1 MRFRVL
7 GPVQIRDGEE
17 WATVRARQQRCLLAL
32 LLIEEGRTVTADR
45 LADELWSGRPPKS
58 ALNTIHVYVTRLRR
72 LIGEDAH
79 DVLVTTTGGYRLA
92 VDYTDVDARVFLDL
106 VQAGQRELAEG
117 KPEAAAQTLG
127 AALALWHGPAFGDVE
142 GDAPAAEAARL
153 DHVRLTALEARLDA
167 DLRLGRHAQVVDEL
181 QGWVALHPLREQL
194 LGHLVLA
201 LYRCGRRAEALDA
214 YRRGRAHLI
223 AELGL
228 EPGPALRDLEHAVL
242 SDDPVLALARDTA
255 RLPLVEPAQLPAD
268 AAGFTGR
275 DVELR
280 ELDRLLTDVGNPP
293 TALPVSVITGTAGVG
308 KTALALHWAHR
319 VRGKFGGGQ
328 LFADLRGHA
337 AGPPAE
343 PIAVLTRFLRALGV
357 RAEEIPADVDEA
369 AALYRSVLADR
380 MMLVVLDDAR
390 DQAQVRPLLPGSD
403 NCVVLVTSRTPLSG
417 LVAGVGA
424 RSLPL
429 DVLTGP
435 EAEALLR
442 TVLGPDRTGPVP
454 DLARLCARL
463 PLALRIAA
471 AYLSA
476 RPALSIS
483 RYVGQLRGDRL
494 AALRA
499 PDEVQSAVRAAF
511 DRSYRRLGDDARRLF
526 RLLGAVPAVD
536 FTVQAA
542 AALIGV
548 TDVDADC
555 LVAELATAHLLD
567 EHRPGRY
574 RSHDLLRAYA
584 RELADGEDDT
594 DAATDRLNAW
604 YLLTVDQA
612 ATALYPQM
620 LRLTL
625 PPANTKAVRSTFEGH
640 ADASA
645 WLDEERSNL
654 LAAVTHAAR
663 YRPVATV
670 GLIADALRGYFWLR
684 MNTMDWLATAEAA
697 SDIAEALD
705 DTRGSVVAS
714 LSLAD
719 VHFRQGHNER
729 AERHSTDA
737 LTSAARSAW
746 IEGQAAAHG
755 NLGNLALESGC
766 LPEALEHHSAA
777 LALNRRTGRLT
788 SQANNLGN
796 LGLVHWHRGDLRQAQ
811 GLFTD
816 ALEISKRVG
825 SAHGRAVG
833 LTNLACVQHDLGDLD
848 RSIRHLVTALGLH
861 QETGDR
867 SSEAEARAE
876 LATVYTDTGFYD
888 EAFEQAHLA
897 RALARDARDRRREV
911 DSLIAFGATHDLLRH
926 CTEATAYY
934 LDAVDLARD
943 IAYRFGEAKALIGL
957 AATRR
962 DADDAHTALVLTRRH
977 TYRLLE
983 GHALLA
989 LATIDTDSTRAAE
1002 HTSRANTRFAEIG
1015 HRVGAARA
1023 RLMLAGLRGG
1033 DRHHRP

>member
-7 GPVQIRDGEE
+7 GPVQLRDGEE
-17 WATVRARQQRCLLAL
+17 WATVRAHQQRSVLAL
-32 LLIEEGRTVTADR
+32 LLIEEGRAVAAGR
-45 LADELWSGRPPKS
+45 LADELWRGHPPKG
-58 ALNTIHVYVTRLRR
+58 ALNTVQVYVNRLRR

-92 VDYTDVDARVFLDL
+92 VDDSDVDARVFLDL
-106 VQAGQRELAEG
+106 VRSGQRELADG
-117 KPEAAAQTLG
+117 KHEAAAETLG
-127 AALALWHGPAFGDVE
+127 AALALWHGPAFSDVQGDT
-142 GDAPAAEAARL
+142 AAAEAARL
-153 DHVRLTALEARLDA
+153 DQVRLTALEARLDA

-194 LGHLVLA
+194 LSHLMVA

-214 YRRGRAHLI
+214 YRHGRARLI

-228 EPGPALRDLEHAVL
+228 EPGPVLQGLEHAVL
-242 SDDPVLALARDTA
+242 SDDPGLTFARDTA

-275 DVELR
+275 EVELR
-280 ELDRLLTDVGNPP
+280 RLDRLVTDVGNPP

-319 VRGKFGGGQ
+319 MRGRFPGGQ
-328 LFADLRGHA
+328 LFADLRGYT
-337 AGPPAE
+337 AGPPAQ

-357 RAEEIPADVDEA
+357 HAEEIPTDVDEA
-369 AALYRSVLADR
+369 AALYRSLLADR

-429 DVLTGP
+429 DVLTQS

-442 TVLGPDRTGPVP
+442 TALGPTRTGPVP
-454 DLARLCARL
+454 ELARLCARL

-476 RPALSIS
+476 RPGLPVS
-483 RYVGQLRGDRL
+483 RYVEQLRGDRL
-494 AALRA
+494 ATLRA
-499 PDEVQSAVRAAF
+499 PDEMQSAVRAAF

-536 FTVQAA
+536 FTTRAA
-542 AALIGV
+542 AELI
-548 TDVDADC
+548 DVAEADADR

-567 EHRPGRY
+567 ERRPGRY

-584 RELADGEDDT
+584 RELADAEDDA

-620 LRLTL
+620 RRLTL
-625 PPANTKAVRSTFEGH
+625 PPANTRATRSPFAGH
-640 ADASA
+640 ADAAA
-645 WLDEERSNL
+645 WLDAERSNL

-663 YRPVATV
+663 HRPAATA

-684 MNTMDWLATAEAA
+684 MNTMDWLTMAEAA
-697 SDIAEALD
+697 LDIAKALD
-705 DTRGSVVAS
+705 DTRASIVAL

-719 VHFRQGHNER
+719 VHYRQGRNER
-729 AERHSTDA
+729 AEQHSLDA
-737 LTSAARSAW
+737 LTLAACTGW
-746 IEGQAAAHG
+746 PEGQAAARG
-755 NLGNLALESGC
+755 NLGNLALESGR
-766 LPEALEHHSAA
+766 LAEALDHHRAA

-788 SQANNLGN
+788 NQANNLGN
-796 LGLVHWHRGDLRQAQ
+796 LGLVHWHRGDLRQALD
-811 GLFTD
+811 LFTG
-816 ALEISKRVG
+816 ALEISRKLG
-825 SAHGRAVG
+825 SAHGQAVA
-833 LTNLACVQHDLGDLD
+833 LTNLGCVQHDLGDLD

-867 SSEAEARAE
+867 SSEAESRAE
-876 LATVYTDTGFYD
+876 LAIVYTDTGLYD

-911 DSLIAFGATHDLLRH
+911 DSLIAFGATHHLLH
-926 CTEATAYY
+926 HPTDATAHY
-934 LDAVDLARD
+934 LEAVDIARD
-943 IAYRFGEAKALIGL
+943 VTYRFGEAKALIGL
-957 AATRR
+957 ATTRG
-962 DADDAHTALVLTRRH
+962 DAGDARTALGFTRRH
-977 TYRLLE
+977 SYGLLE

-989 LATIDTDSTRAAE
+989 WATTDTEPTRAAE
-1002 HTSRANTRFAEIG
+1002 NTSLANTRFAETG
-1015 HRVGAARA
+1015 HRVGEARA
-1023 RLMLAGLRGG
+1023 RVMLAGLRGRG
-1033 DRHHRP
+1033 RQHH